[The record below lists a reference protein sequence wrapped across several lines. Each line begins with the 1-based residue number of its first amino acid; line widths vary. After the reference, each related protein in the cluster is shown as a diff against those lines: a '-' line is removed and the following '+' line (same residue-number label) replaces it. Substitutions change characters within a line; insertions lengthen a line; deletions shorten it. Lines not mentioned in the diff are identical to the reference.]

1 MILEGAYMD
10 EKTTGS
16 NTAEESQ
23 ATISTAEKTEAVQAT
38 QTPMSSIKPPVVE
51 HRQVYGTAKTENLR
65 DTGLWRWLIPVVAVA
80 LCAALFVVP
89 LLILIPLLYGSIV
102 AVSAGPEQEA
112 QLLWLWIVMIVLE
125 IAIAIVIARGIL
137 KIFVTQAGNY
147 RS

>member
-1 MILEGAYMD
+1 MD

-16 NTAEESQ
+16 NAAEESQ
-23 ATISTAEKTEAVQAT
+23 TNISTAEKTEVAQAT
-38 QTPMSSIKPPVVE
+38 QTAQAPTSSNKTPVVE

-65 DTGLWRWLIPVVAVA
+65 DTGLWRWLVPVVAVA

-102 AVSAGPEQEA
+102 AVSAGPQQEA